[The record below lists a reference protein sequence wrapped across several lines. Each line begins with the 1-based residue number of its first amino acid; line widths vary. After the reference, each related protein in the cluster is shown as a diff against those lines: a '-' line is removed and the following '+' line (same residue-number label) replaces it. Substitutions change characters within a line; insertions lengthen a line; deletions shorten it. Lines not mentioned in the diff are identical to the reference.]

1 MKTALIGAIT
11 IIALGGCQS
20 PRSIEQRLIG
30 TWAGSTFRFL
40 PGRNRTT
47 GYRNM
52 VNDIIEISFT
62 ADHKET
68 WRYRGTKRHA
78 LARWH
83 LDGSDLVFTLESQGE
98 DTPAGTTRREKIKR
112 VTSDQLV
119 FTDGGH
125 DTVWTR
131 VR

>member
-11 IIALGGCQS
+11 ILVLGGCQS

-52 VNDIIEISFT
+52 VDDVIEISFT

-98 DTPAGTTRREKIKR
+98 DAPAGTTRREKIKR